1 MATPVAINL
10 IFINAIVVNV
20 SWGRGEAS
28 EGRESLIMNRSPT
41 LAVRRCNEYAFCVG
55 LDHCHETDS
64 ESLLLLK
71 GSKFLQSSETLTCSV
86 PSFLQTRRGLLL
98 YDYQEI

>member
-1 MATPVAINL
+1 MVG
-10 IFINAIVVNV
+10 NV
-20 SWGRGEAS
+20 SWGGGEAS

-55 LDHCHETDS
+55 LDHCHKTES

-71 GSKFLQSSETLTCSV
+71 GS
-86 PSFLQTRRGLLL
+86 
-98 YDYQEI
+98 

>member
-10 IFINAIVVNV
+10 IFINAFVVNV

-41 LAVRRCNEYAFCVG
+41 LAVRRCNGYA
-55 LDHCHETDS
+55 LIRDEDHY
-64 ESLLLLK
+64 LLL
-71 GSKFLQSSETLTCSV
+71 GRQR
-86 PSFLQTRRGLLL
+86 SFLRAFGVSRCL
-98 YDYQEI
+98 

>member
-1 MATPVAINL
+1 MATPVSITP
-10 IFINAIVVNV
+10 IIINAFMVNV

-41 LAVRRCNEYAFCVG
+41 LAARRFNEYAFCVG
-55 LDHCHETDS
+55 LEHCHKTES

-71 GSKFLQSSETLTCSV
+71 GSRFL
-86 PSFLQTRRGLLL
+86 
-98 YDYQEI
+98 

>member
-1 MATPVAINL
+1 M
-10 IFINAIVVNV
+10 VVNV
-20 SWGRGEAS
+20 SWGGGEAS

-41 LAVRRCNEYAFCVG
+41 LAMRRCNEYAFCVG
-55 LDHCHETDS
+55 LDHCHKTES
-64 ESLLLLK
+64 ELLLFLK
-71 GSKFLQSSETLTCSV
+71 GSQSLQSPEALTCSV

>member
-1 MATPVAINL
+1 MATPVSITPIIIDA
-10 IFINAIVVNV
+10 FVVNV

-41 LAVRRCNEYAFCVG
+41 LAVRRCNEYAFCVS
-55 LDHCHETDS
+55 LDHCHKTES

-71 GSKFLQSSETLTCSV
+71 GSKFLQSLETLTCSV